1 MKYSKDQIKRA
12 VRSCVF
18 CERNGIKTDM
28 EMEDHPDAGDIFYN
42 YFCGVPEPRLS
53 ELLQNPRYILKL
65 ELIQR
70 HLTHNYK

>member
-1 MKYSKDQIKRA
+1 MIYSKDQIKRA
-12 VRSCVF
+12 VRSNVF
-18 CERNGIKTDM
+18 CQGKGIKVDM
-28 EMEDHPDAGDIFYN
+28 EMEDHPDAGDILYN

-70 HLTHNYK
+70 HLAHNYK

>member
-12 VRSCVF
+12 VRSNLF
-18 CERNGIKTDM
+18 CLGKGLNCTL
-28 EMEDHPDAGDIFYN
+28 EMEDHADAGEILYN
-42 YFCGVPEPRLS
+42 YFCGVTDPRLS
-53 ELLQNPRYILKL
+53 ELLKNPRYVLKL